1 MAGTRKAERIQHST
15 SCLPTAVEAA
25 ETIGLKA
32 LIFDCDGV
40 ILLSEDLH
48 RVAYNAAFEHFQIKC
63 NGQESI
69 ANWSEEFYDKL
80 QNSIGGGK
88 PKMRWFFGEYGWPI
102 STVLQRI
109 PETDEEKAQLI
120 DTLQDWKTDKYQQIV
135 SSGEVPAREG
145 VLRLMDEARAE
156 GLLVG
161 VCSAAT
167 KSSAICVL
175 ESLLGKE
182 RFQSLD
188 VFMAGDDVEKKKPD
202 PSIYRIA
209 AQRLGVDPSECLVV
223 EDSTI
228 GLKAALGAGMRCII
242 TYTSST
248 RDQDFDGAERILEG
262 LADKATLAVLSRGG
276 PIFDDRIAVVA
287 PA

>member
-1 MAGTRKAERIQHST
+1 MPD
-15 SCLPTAVEAA
+15 LVEAA

-48 RVAYNAAFEHFQIKC
+48 RVAYNAAFENFQIRC
-63 NGQESI
+63 NGQGSI
-69 ANWSEEFYDKL
+69 ANWSVEFYDKL

-88 PKMRWFFGEYGWPI
+88 PKMRWFFGEYGWPT
-102 STVLQRI
+102 STVLPHV
-109 PETDEEKAQLI
+109 PETDEEKALLI
-120 DTLQDWKTDKYQQIV
+120 DTLQDWKTDKYQEIV

-182 RFQSLD
+182 RFESLD
-188 VFMAGDDVEKKKPD
+188 VFMAGDDVEQKKPD

-209 AQRLGVDPSECLVV
+209 AQRLGVDPSDCLVV

-248 RDQDFDGAERILEG
+248 KDQDFEGAERIMES
-262 LADKATLAVLSRGG
+262 LAADDATLAVLSRGG
-276 PIFDDRIAVVA
+276 SVVDDRVAVVA
-287 PA
+287 PT